1 MVHVCGS
8 FEHCQDLW
16 VLCPVFVQ
24 WSVGWFYLASSPPP
38 IPYFSS
44 FHCFISVTG
53 AWNGDSWLGCGDL
66 PAIGAVCYL
75 GAGWPKWK
83 TLGIP
88 GNHLPL
94 KRCSWLNLYVHK
106 LLKCSNS
113 FKKIKKMDTRINTL
127 SNKPFWETCAAV
139 FPSYSHPTAA

>member
-1 MVHVCGS
+1 MYVVVLNTARICE
-8 FEHCQDLW
+8 FFVEHLCSGLW
-16 VLCPVFVQ
+16 SGFIPHL
-24 WSVGWFYLASSPPP
+24 PPP
-38 IPYFSS
+38 HIPYFSS

-66 PAIGAVCYL
+66 PAMGAVFYL
-75 GAGWPKWK
+75 GAGWPQWK
-83 TLGIP
+83 PLGIP
-88 GNHLPL
+88 GTHLPL
-94 KRCSWLNLYVHK
+94 KWCSWLNLYLHK